1 MWRLPNL
8 QVLSITTVIFQCR
21 QLRLVPREILQQAES
36 EGEKKIDLIWEL
48 PVVQHLFDV
57 SLLLLV

>member
-48 PVVQHLFDV
+48 PVVRHLFDV